1 MKLIFTFIIMVVVV
15 SLNEAQG
22 APSLVDPD
30 TDDTEWGDIEDD
42 YDYVYCKQFSSLN
55 LQQYNNFNNADDSG
69 EESEEK
75 VTRFPDVGAVAEREF
90 VGPCVEN
97 CNNN

>member
-1 MKLIFTFIIMVVVV
+1 VWFWLIKTESKLSALYIITISHFLNCEENGGLKMKLIFTFIIMVVVV

-42 YDYVYCKQFSSLN
+42 YDYVYCK
-55 LQQYNNFNNADDSG
+55 
-69 EESEEK
+69 
-75 VTRFPDVGAVAEREF
+75 
-90 VGPCVEN
+90 
-97 CNNN
+97 

>member
-42 YDYVYCKQFSSLN
+42 YDYVYCK
-55 LQQYNNFNNADDSG
+55 
-69 EESEEK
+69 
-75 VTRFPDVGAVAEREF
+75 
-90 VGPCVEN
+90 
-97 CNNN
+97 